1 MNGKLQRGRAT
12 LAEGVEG
19 IRGGVVR
26 GGGDQAVS
34 NLTTLASTT
43 SFLHPQ
49 GFFLH
54 RRHQQ
59 KMKMMP
65 LVVSE
70 MRDHPLMEFPLFFK
84 FSSSVSGLLVGD
96 CVSGPGLGSSVGT
109 EEFVGRGVGSGVG
122 SAVGCGVGSGVGSA
136 VGLYVGT

>member
-1 MNGKLQRGRAT
+1 MAS
-12 LAEGVEG
+12 
-19 IRGGVVR
+19 RGGVVR

-59 KMKMMP
+59 KTKIMP

-70 MRDHPLMEFPLFFK
+70 MRDHPMKFPFLFF
-84 FSSSVSGLLVGD
+84 SSPWSSFELLGGGKNPKLQL
-96 CVSGPGLGSSVGT
+96 SYW
-109 EEFVGRGVGSGVG
+109 EK
-122 SAVGCGVGSGVGSA
+122 AVKR
-136 VGLYVGT
+136 L

>member
-59 KMKMMP
+59 KTKMMP
-65 LVVSE
+65 LVIRDT
-70 MRDHPLMEFPLFFK
+70 RDHPLMKFPLVFDFWGDV
-84 FSSSVSGLLVGD
+84 FLAADCRSSLGSPKMGRG
-96 CVSGPGLGSSVGT
+96 CGLG
-109 EEFVGRGVGSGVG
+109 
-122 SAVGCGVGSGVGSA
+122 
-136 VGLYVGT
+136 